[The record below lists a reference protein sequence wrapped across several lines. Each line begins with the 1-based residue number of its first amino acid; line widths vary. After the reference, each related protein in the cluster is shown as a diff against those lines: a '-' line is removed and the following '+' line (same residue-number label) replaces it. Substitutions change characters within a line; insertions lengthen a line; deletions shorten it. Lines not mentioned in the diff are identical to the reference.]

1 MSKPHFGKL
10 GPGDHLYYQYHL
22 VKTTP
27 TINIIPISAYDY
39 TEHSVSC
46 TEQNKPKTLN
56 GRFFFLWIAF
66 NAAYATDIVEQQRL
80 SEGETFKAFLEKPC
94 SLVATIT
101 SRLRLVGVSR
111 QHSRTT
117 GQPVH
122 PAQPSS
128 FMVEQPGMAE

>member
-1 MSKPHFGKL
+1 LL
-10 GPGDHLYYQYHL
+10 GHQTPLYG
-22 VKTTP
+22 
-27 TINIIPISAYDY
+27 
-39 TEHSVSC
+39 EHSRPKWVSGISRPLQ

-56 GRFFFLWIAF
+56 DRFFFLWIAF

-80 SEGETFKAFLEKPC
+80 SERETFKAFLEKPC
-94 SLVATIT
+94 SLVATKT